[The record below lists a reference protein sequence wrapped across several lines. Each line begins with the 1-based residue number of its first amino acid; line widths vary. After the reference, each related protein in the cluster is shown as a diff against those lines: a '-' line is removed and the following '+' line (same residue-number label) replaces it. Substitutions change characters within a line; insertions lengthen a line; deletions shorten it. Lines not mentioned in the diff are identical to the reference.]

1 MHDDMTAILKC
12 YTEEAVSKSRKA
24 KGPGRKHRRN
34 NENEKQNEIA
44 TNTSAPVKLES
55 EEDSKDNA
63 TGLLSALS
71 DDQLLK
77 ELARRKTCTGHVHI
91 SSDSTRAVLVSA
103 KHGDLLFSF
112 QVFSSDM
119 FHFILRH

>member
-44 TNTSAPVKLES
+44 NNTSTPVKLES

-77 ELARRKTCTGHVHI
+77 ELARRKANHFRLAGAMKRLDNKDGSRPLSEQPCEDHI
-91 SSDSTRAVLVSA
+91 V
-103 KHGDLLFSF
+103 
-112 QVFSSDM
+112 
-119 FHFILRH
+119 